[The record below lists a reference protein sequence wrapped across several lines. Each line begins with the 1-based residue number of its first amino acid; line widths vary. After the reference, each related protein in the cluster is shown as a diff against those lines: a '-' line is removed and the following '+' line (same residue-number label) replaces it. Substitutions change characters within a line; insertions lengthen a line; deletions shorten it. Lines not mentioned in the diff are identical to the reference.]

1 MLDHLLWWTKQAWSL
16 VDNDYLRFDFAA
28 KEPLTQEQITVL
40 EAEVNAR
47 ILNDCP
53 VTITEMSLEDAKKTG
68 AKAFFEDKYGDIV
81 RVIQISTTKTT
92 TYTGNSTEFC
102 GWTHVSS
109 TQMIG
114 SFKITN
120 QEAVASG
127 IRRIEAVTWP
137 NVAYFAQEKE
147 NELIQYA
154 KLLDCSVKQL
164 PERIQKCLSEL
175 AGAKQ
180 ASEHLQHTII
190 VQALLNC
197 QTSDHEPFDY
207 TTNVDSLGITTIP
220 LKQIVLTARTTRP
233 EKNRL
238 LYTTDGQ
245 FALCADKTKNAKE
258 LQQRFWLKW
267 GGDNQLIQW
276 KDEKVVTLFT

>member
-28 KEPLTQEQITVL
+28 KEPLTHEQITTL
-40 EAEVNAR
+40 EAEVNAW
-47 ILNDCP
+47 IFNDCS

-68 AKAFFEDKYGDIV
+68 AKAFFEDKYGDTV
-81 RVIQISTTKTT
+81 RVIQIPTTKTT

-127 IRRIEAVTWP
+127 IRRLEAVTGP
-137 NVAYFAQEKE
+137 GVALYAQEKE
-147 NELIQYA
+147 QEQYTYA
-154 KLLDCSVKQL
+154 QLLDCTPKQL
-164 PERIQKCLSEL
+164 TEKIQKLINNTQQLHLQTEQLQQQIIKQCLSNSPIL
-175 AGAKQ
+175 AQDEFSYCLDISTLWIEA
-180 ASEHLQHTII
+180 I
-190 VQALLNC
+190 
-197 QTSDHEPFDY
+197 PF
-207 TTNVDSLGITTIP
+207 
-220 LKQIVLTARTTRP
+220 KQIALCARVCRP
-233 EKNRL
+233 DQNWL
-238 LYTTDGQ
+238 IYTPDGQ